1 VVTGYRLQSTH
12 GKRAL
17 VNVGRVL
24 RAKLEYLVA
33 SPFVRGLG
41 RPADAFF
48 LKLS

>member
-1 VVTGYRLQSTH
+1 
-12 GKRAL
+12 

-33 SPFVRGLG
+33 SPLFVRGLG

-48 LKLS
+48 LKLSYLFRLRT